1 MKDGVTAT
9 ERDGGRERERE
20 VQGVRNVLPVQP
32 WQNGDD
38 ESRVSIGWS
47 ELYNKLLPSCV
58 AIVNDSMKDVW
69 AVILFSVILFQG

>member
-1 MKDGVTAT
+1 MEG
-9 ERDGGRERERE
+9 ERERERERERE

-32 WQNGDD
+32 WQSGDD

-58 AIVNDSMKDVW
+58 AIVNDSMKNVW